1 MHGRCRE
8 EVVAAT
14 GRMND
19 DGGPTL
25 DLMTCIVCK
34 RTMKLEKVDP
44 DLGERNDPIQYRCS
58 ACDRTEIL
66 RLFRRS
72 RTSL

>member
-1 MHGRCRE
+1 
-8 EVVAAT
+8 
-14 GRMND
+14 MND
-19 DGGPTL
+19 DRSPL
-25 DLMTCIVCK
+25 MDLMTCIVCN

-44 DLGERNDPIQYRCS
+44 DGEGNDLIQYRCS
-58 ACDRTEIL
+58 VCGRTEIL